1 MAVWQMRA
9 LCLLAGY
16 LCGSFLTAA
25 VVVRVK
31 TGGSFRNVGTGN
43 PGMANVMD
51 HLGFVPGALTLLGDI
66 LKTVAACALCYHVFF
81 PELGRAAILFAGV
94 GAVVGHNYPVWF
106 RFRGGKGVAVTC
118 TALILFAPIAGTLS
132 DIAGMLVV
140 FATGFLG
147 LGSIVITS
155 VFLAASFLLYDP
167 PIWILAAAL
176 EGLMLLRHGDSL
188 GRIKNGT
195 EKKVLKLFGRRSDH

>member
-9 LCLLAGY
+9 LCLLTGY

-66 LKTVAACALCYHVFF
+66 LKTVAACGLCYHVFF

-140 FATGFLG
+140 LPRDFSA
-147 LGSIVITS
+147 
-155 VFLAASFLLYDP
+155 
-167 PIWILAAAL
+167 
-176 EGLMLLRHGDSL
+176 L
-188 GRIKNGT
+188 GR
-195 EKKVLKLFGRRSDH
+195 L